1 MRLLVN
7 LRKIIE
13 ENCIASLCLVERG
26 GVLVHKRF
34 QMVVKGNFSSPPVL
48 NTESRF
54 VWVEI

>member
-26 GVLVHKRF
+26 GTLAHKRF
-34 QMVVKGNFSSPPVL
+34 QTVVKENISSPLVL
-48 NTESRF
+48 NKESRF